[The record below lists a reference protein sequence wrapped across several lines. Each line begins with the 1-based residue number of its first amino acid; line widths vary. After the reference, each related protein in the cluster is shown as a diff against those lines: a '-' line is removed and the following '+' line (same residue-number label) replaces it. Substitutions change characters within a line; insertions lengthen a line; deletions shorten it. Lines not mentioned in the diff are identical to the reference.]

1 MSRVA
6 VTGGCGF
13 VGSHLAE
20 ALVRRGDEVVIVDG
34 APPAAVPAAIR
45 GHAAYVQADVR
56 DPEAVAE
63 AINPGI
69 DTVFHL
75 ASVVGVDRYLS
86 RPLDVIDVNF
96 GGTRNVLEAA
106 VKAGARVLMA
116 STSEVFGKNPAVPWP
131 EDGDRVVGATSADRW
146 TYSTSKS
153 LAEHLTYAFIRQH
166 GLDATIVRYF
176 NVYGPRQR
184 PAYVISRSV
193 HRALNGTPP
202 ALYDGGGQTRCF
214 TYVDDAVEG
223 TLRAAAQPGG
233 GSFNLGGTEETTV
246 AEAVALVA
254 RMTGFGGGSTAV
266 DTGERLGAAYEDLPR
281 RVPDTTRARELL
293 GWECSTSLPEGV
305 AKTIEWARD
314 HPEWLAM
321 RDSGAT

>member
-1 MSRVA
+1 MPRVV

-20 ALVRRGDEVVIVDG
+20 ALVRRGDEVVIVDSV
-34 APPAAVPAAIR
+34 PPAAVPDEVR

-56 DPEAVAE
+56 DPDGLAK
-63 AINPGI
+63 AIIPGV

-86 RPLDVIDVNF
+86 RPLDVIDINV
-96 GGTRNVLEAA
+96 GGARNVLEAA
-106 VKAGARVLMA
+106 LKAGARVLMA

-146 TYSTSKS
+146 TYSTSKA
-153 LAEHLTYAFIRQH
+153 LAEHLTYAFVRQH

-193 HRALNGTPP
+193 HRALNGQPP
-202 ALYDGGGQTRCF
+202 VVYDGGGQTRCF

-223 TLRAAAQPGG
+223 TLRAAAHPGG

-254 RMTGFGGGSTAV
+254 RMTGFDGECTVV
-266 DTGERLGAAYEDLPR
+266 DAGERLGAGYEDLQR
-281 RVPDTTRARELL
+281 RVPDTTRARTLL
-293 GWECSTSLPEGV
+293 GWECATKLREGV

-321 RDSGAT
+321 KDSGAA